1 MTAWRDP
8 REPAAHDPELP
19 RWIFLHALRVAI
31 GRTPVWLVAAG
42 ILALLALVQA
52 APWFSYYSAEIG
64 AGYEPGS
71 LVAALDETF
80 RFDHRAKRETLEA
93 ATRSLG
99 GVIALAAMLAGV
111 FTAGGWLQVLLEHTQ
126 GESVRRFFYGGSRF
140 FWRFAR
146 VALLSLVLLQLLGWL
161 IYGRPWEWV
170 ILEKLCGLPKGDL
183 HAFDSELSARKVTL
197 LQDGLFAVLFTLVL
211 VWGDFTRTRLAAH
224 GTRSAVW
231 AGLCTATLLVAHPV
245 RSLRPLALLWG
256 IELAVLGIAW
266 ALTDAI
272 EDALGTG
279 SSLAS
284 VAGLLAIGLGV
295 HLWRTITRGARYAAC
310 VLVTRDQV
318 RPLARPDPWKHAIGG
333 PGGPRYPIDGD
344 DYGVAL

>member
-1 MTAWRDP
+1 MTVWRDP
-8 REPAAHDPELP
+8 RDPAEHDPELP

-42 ILALLALVQA
+42 MLALLALVQS
-52 APWFSYYSAEIG
+52 APWYAYYDAEIDR
-64 AGYEPGS
+64 GYEPGG
-71 LVAALDETF
+71 LIATLDETF
-80 RFDHRAKRETLEA
+80 RFDQRAKRASLEMT
-93 ATRSLG
+93 TRSLG
-99 GVIALAAMLAGV
+99 GVLALAAMLAGA

-140 FWRFAR
+140 FWRFVR
-146 VALLSLVLLQLLGWL
+146 VAGLSLLLLQLLGWL
-161 IYGRPWEWV
+161 LYGRPWEWLV
-170 ILEKLCGLPKGDL
+170 LETLCGLDGSDL
-183 HAFDSELSARKVTL
+183 HDLESELSARRLTL
-197 LQDGLFAVLFTLVL
+197 AQDSLFAIGFTLVL

-224 GTRSAVW
+224 GTRSATW
-231 AGLCTATLLVAHPV
+231 AGLCTVTLLLAHPI

-256 IELAVLGIAW
+256 IEVAVLALAW
-266 ALTDAI
+266 MLTGLV
-272 EDALGTG
+272 E
-279 SSLAS
+279 SSLGPAS
-284 VAGLLAIGLGV
+284 SFGSITALLAIGLGV

-344 DYGVAL
+344 EYGVAL